1 MRKGEG
7 MLHSPIEILTTPRR
21 EDLDLL
27 RIANSAGLSLSVLP
41 TGAVFAV
48 EHTQANSRIMINQT
62 LASPIANGMAR
73 LYLRLGAPQPTNL
86 PVVGPEPRLRVG
98 ALDDRTV
105 WEGAESGLRHRV
117 TLWLH
122 PRLNAWFWRVEV
134 VNDREEKL
142 PCDAVL
148 IQDLGLGDQ
157 GFLMNNE
164 AYASQYMDQH
174 IARHPSLN
182 HVLMS
187 RQNLSQGGVHPWAM
201 HGCLDGADGF
211 ATDFRQVMGPAYR
224 DADQLGA
231 PFGTSL
237 PSERLQYETACAALQ
252 SKAVTL
258 EPGAATSWTFFGLYE
273 PDHPAASSDSDLSL
287 VDAVEG
293 ASRDWAEREV
303 ELSAPPRSLLHE
315 APSIVA
321 ETLDDKAIKARYRR
335 RTHVERVD
343 GRLLSFFAPGRTH
356 SRHVVLRDK
365 EHIVARRHGALIRS
379 GQSILPDETILCAT
393 AWMHGVFGAQLTIG
407 NTSFHKLFSV
417 SRDPYNITR
426 ASGLRMLM
434 ETKDGWR
441 LLTVP
446 SAFEMGLS
454 DCRWIYQLAE
464 RTVTVSATVCGDE
477 PTMQWRVTVEGPRCR
492 FLIFG
497 HLVLGEQEYGPA
509 GRIEIDA
516 RRKRFTFR
524 PDLND
529 RWGQEYPEAVYRLVT
544 STPGRVEAVGG
555 DELLWADRKRRGVGY
570 AAIRT
575 RPTNEFVFAV
585 VGSVTDPKQVD
596 ALSSKYSKAVD
607 EAAMLKPADRFWRNL
622 TRGVRIKSA
631 KNSADALAVDTILP
645 WLAHDG
651 MIHLTA
657 PHGLEQYTGG
667 AWGTR
672 DVCQGS
678 IELLLTLE
686 HDRPVKEILRILF
699 AQQYEESGDWP
710 QWFMLEPYSVVQ
722 DKESHGDIIIWPLKA
737 LCDYVEATGD
747 FAFLDEPI
755 AWRSEANFEK
765 TDHADPVTGHVD
777 KLIETVRTRFIPGT
791 NLIRYG
797 NGDWNDSLR
806 PVDPTKRDW
815 MTSAWTVVLL
825 YEQLRRYAAILRH
838 AKRAPKRAKELD
850 ALAAAIRRDFNAHL
864 IRDGVVA
871 GYGVFRPGGGEPEL
885 LLHPSDEQTGLSFSL
900 LPMTQ
905 SMIGGL
911 FTQAQARKHV
921 SLIRKHL
928 LFSDGAR
935 LMDKPIVYHGGPE
948 TFFQRAESAAFF
960 GREIGLMYTHS
971 HLRYGEAMSDIGE
984 FEALWQALLV
994 ANPIAVTDELPNASL
1009 RQCNAYFSSS
1019 DAAFQDRYQA
1029 SDQWARVKADSIAF
1043 DGGWRVY
1050 SSGPGLY
1057 ANMLIRHAFGLRRQF
1072 GKRIVTPGLRKC
1084 RKDLILEWPG
1094 RPGGG
1099 SRRR

>member
-1 MRKGEG
+1 M
-7 MLHSPIEILTTPRR
+7 SQPSIEILTTPRR
-21 EDLDLL
+21 DDLDCV
-27 RIANSAGLSLSVLP
+27 RIDNGSGLSVSILA
-41 TGAVFAV
+41 TGAIFAI
-48 EHTQANSRIMINQT
+48 EHTEANRRIMINQT
-62 LASPIANGMAR
+62 LTLPIADGMGR
-73 LYLRLGAPQPTNL
+73 LYLRVGGPQPVIL
-86 PVVGPEPRLRVG
+86 PMIGAEARLGVG
-98 ALDDRTV
+98 ASDDRYV
-105 WEGAESGLRHRV
+105 WEGEESGLRHRV
-117 TLWLH
+117 TLWLS

-134 VNDREEKL
+134 VNDRDGEVS
-142 PCDAVL
+142 CDAVF
-148 IQDLGLGDQ
+148 IQDLGLGDP

-164 AYASQYMDQH
+164 AYASQYTDHH
-174 IARHPSLN
+174 IARHPRLN

-187 RQNLSQGGVHPWAM
+187 RQNLSQGGAYPWVA
-201 HGCLDGADGF
+201 HGCLEGAEGF
-211 ATDFRQVMGPAYR
+211 ASDFRQVMGAGYR
-224 DADQLGA
+224 DADQFGI

-237 PSERLQYETACAALQ
+237 PSTHLQYETACAALQ
-252 SKAVTL
+252 SRVVTL
-258 EPGAATSWTFFGLYE
+258 EPGATASWTFFGFYE
-273 PDHPAASSDSDLSL
+273 PDHPAASSDSDLSRI
-287 VDAVEG
+287 DIVER
-293 ASRDWAEREV
+293 ANQIWAPRDIA
-303 ELSAPPRSLLHE
+303 LAAPQRSLLHD
-315 APSIVA
+315 AQSAAA
-321 ETLDDKAIKARYRR
+321 ETLDDKRIRTRYRR
-335 RTHVERVD
+335 RTHVEMVD
-343 GRLLSFFAPGRTH
+343 GQLLSFFVPGRTH

-365 EHIVARRHGALIRS
+365 ERIVPRRHGSLIRS
-379 GQSILPDETILCAT
+379 GQSMLPDETILCAT
-393 AWMHGVFGAQLTIG
+393 GWMHGVFGAQLTIG

-434 ETKDGWR
+434 ETKEGWR

-454 DCRWIYQLAE
+454 DCRWIYQLGQ
-464 RTVTVSATVCGDE
+464 RTVTVSATVSGDE
-477 PTMQWRVTVEGPRCR
+477 PAIQWRVTVEGPRCR
-492 FLIFG
+492 FLVFG
-497 HLVLGEQEYGPA
+497 HLVLGEQEFGAA
-509 GRIEIDA
+509 GRIEIDSK
-516 RRKRFTFR
+516 RKRFTFR

-529 RWGQEYPEAVYRLVT
+529 RWGQQYPEATYRLVT
-544 STPGRVEAVGG
+544 STPGRVEAIGG
-555 DELLWADRKRRGVGY
+555 AELLYADGKRRGGAYV
-570 AAIRT
+570 AIRT

-585 VGSVTDPKQVD
+585 VGSMTDARQAE
-596 ALSSKYSKAVD
+596 ALASKYSKPIN
-607 EAAMLKPADRFWRNL
+607 EAQMLKPADRFWRNL
-622 TRGVRIKSA
+622 TRGVRVRSA
-631 KNSADALAVDTILP
+631 KDSPDALAVDTIFP
-645 WLAHDG
+645 WLAHDA

-678 IELLLTLE
+678 VELLLTLE
-686 HDRPVKEILRILF
+686 HDKPVKEILRILF

-722 DKESHGDIIIWPLKA
+722 DKESHGDIIVWPLKA
-737 LCDYVEATGD
+737 LCDYIEATGD
-747 FAFLDEPI
+747 FGFLDEAI
-755 AWRSEANFEK
+755 AWCREHNFEK
-765 TDHADPVTGHVD
+765 TAHAVPVTSHVD
-777 KLIETVRTRFIPGT
+777 KLIETVCARFIRGA

-815 MTSAWTVVLL
+815 MTSAWTVVLV
-825 YEQLRRYAAILRH
+825 YEQLRRYAELLRQ

-850 ALAAAIRRDFNAHL
+850 ALAAAIRKDFNAYL

-871 GYGVFRPGGGEPEL
+871 GYGVFRPEGGEPEL
-885 LLHPSDEQTGLSFSL
+885 LLHPSDKQTGLTFSL

-905 SMIGGL
+905 GMIGGL
-911 FTQAQARKHV
+911 FTQPQARRHL

-935 LMDKPIVYHGGPE
+935 LMDKPIAYHGGPE

-984 FEALWQALLV
+984 FDALWRALLV
-994 ANPIAVTDELPNASL
+994 ANPIAVTDQLPNASL
-1009 RQCNAYFSSS
+1009 RQRNAYFSSS
-1019 DAAFQDRYQA
+1019 DAGFQDRYQA
-1029 SDQWARVKADSIAF
+1029 SEEWARVRANTVAV

-1057 ANMLIRHAFGLRRQF
+1057 TNMLIRHAFGLRRQF
-1072 GKRIVTPGLRKC
+1072 GKRIVTPSLRKS
-1084 RKDLILEWPG
+1084 RRDLTLEWPG